1 MKKVLSFIF
10 AVLICIFLV
19 SCGGEK
25 SDIDLTKMNAAMRYA
40 TVLSMTEN
48 PEVYL
53 GRTVLIS
60 GKYIKNYY
68 EPTEKYYHFVS
79 GYDDTGCCTWGYEFI
94 LDENLFSYPEENS
107 NVTLRGTI
115 RQYTEHDA
123 VYYYIDVDTLK

>member
-1 MKKVLSFIF
+1 MKKIALFLF
-10 AVLICIFLV
+10 AVLICFSLA

-25 SDIDLTKMNAAMRYA
+25 SDLDLTKMNDAMRYA
-40 TVLSMTEN
+40 TVMSMTEN

-79 GYDDTGCCTWGYEFI
+79 GFDDTGCCTWGYEFI
-94 LDENLFSYPEENS
+94 LDENEFSYPDENS
-107 NVTLRGTI
+107 NITLRGTI
-115 RQYTEHDA
+115 QKYTELDV